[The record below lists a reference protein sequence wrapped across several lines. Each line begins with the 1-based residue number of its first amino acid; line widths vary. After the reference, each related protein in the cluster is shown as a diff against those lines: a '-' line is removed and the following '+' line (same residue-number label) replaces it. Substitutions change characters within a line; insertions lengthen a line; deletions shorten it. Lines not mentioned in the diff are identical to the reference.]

1 MPAMQEKVCSK
12 IPERVSVRLLLSHW
26 HPGVCSDSGDGD
38 DAACIKEYP
47 AEAGLTLVPLGMHA
61 PMMALVR
68 LPDNISGGKGSRK
81 TSTDAK
87 EVQDYLYSNKVEVP
101 IKCVCGILYARV
113 SCHIYNTADE
123 FERLARV
130 ALKY

>member
-12 IPERVSVRLLLSHW
+12 IPEMVSVRLLLSHW

-47 AEAGLTLVPLGMHA
+47 SEAGLTLVPLGMHA

-68 LPDNISGGKGSRK
+68 LPDNISGGREHEKLLLMPRKFRTSSRV
-81 TSTDAK
+81 T
-87 EVQDYLYSNKVEVP
+87 
-101 IKCVCGILYARV
+101 
-113 SCHIYNTADE
+113 
-123 FERLARV
+123 RLR
-130 ALKY
+130 YQTNM